1 MKVYVVKN
9 DAAVGVLQSVINGDI
24 KNITASISSRPYM
37 CFDIWGNY
45 INTIQYLKDVGC
57 VEHEFPPKDNK

>member
-9 DAAVGVLQSVINGDI
+9 DAALGVLKVVINGDLT
-24 KNITASISSRPYM
+24 NITASIGNRPYM
-37 CFDIWGNY
+37 CFDIWGDY

-57 VEHEFPPKDNK
+57 VEYIFPPKDKK